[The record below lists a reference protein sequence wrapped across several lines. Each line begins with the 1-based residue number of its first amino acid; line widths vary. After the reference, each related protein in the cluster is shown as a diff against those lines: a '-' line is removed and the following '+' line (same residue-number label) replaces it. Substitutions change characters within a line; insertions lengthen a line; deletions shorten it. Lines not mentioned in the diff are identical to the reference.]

1 MVSQVRQQL
10 EDLLKGCPDYIPNF
24 ENLLPI
30 KSMTFTIDG
39 EKKDIPLPNI
49 GYLWFLL
56 GLMDAW
62 APHSQALVGS
72 LIHPE
77 V

>member
-1 MVSQVRQQL
+1 
-10 EDLLKGCPDYIPNF
+10 
-24 ENLLPI
+24 
-30 KSMTFTIDG
+30 MTFAG
-39 EKKDIPLPNI
+39 KKIPMPNI

-72 LIHPE
+72 LLNPAI
-77 V
+77 

>member
-10 EDLLKGCPDYIPNF
+10 EDLLKGGPDYIPNF

-30 KSMTFTIDG
+30 KTMKFSGKEVPM
-39 EKKDIPLPNI
+39 PNI

-72 LIHPE
+72 LLNPAI
-77 V
+77 